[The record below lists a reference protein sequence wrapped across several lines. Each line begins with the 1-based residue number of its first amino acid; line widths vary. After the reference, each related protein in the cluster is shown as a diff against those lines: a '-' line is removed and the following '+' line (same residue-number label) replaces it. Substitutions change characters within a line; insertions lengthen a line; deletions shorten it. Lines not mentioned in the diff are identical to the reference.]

1 MDFQTRNSPEAVE
14 VHMTGR
20 LEFTD
25 HDRLS
30 DIVALIE
37 QSRARRFV
45 IDVSQLEFIDSAG
58 LGMLLILQDE
68 AETRNV
74 KLIVRGPRG
83 AVRQSIDLARIGEIV
98 TFEY

>member
-1 MDFQTRNSPEAVE
+1 MDFQTRNSPEAAE
-14 VHMTGR
+14 VLMTGR

-25 HDRLS
+25 HDQLS
-30 DIVALIE
+30 GIVALID
-37 QSRARRFV
+37 RCPARRFV

-74 KLIVRGPRG
+74 KLVVRGPRG
-83 AVRQSIDLARIGEIV
+83 AVKQSIDLARIGEIV
-98 TFEY
+98 TIEH